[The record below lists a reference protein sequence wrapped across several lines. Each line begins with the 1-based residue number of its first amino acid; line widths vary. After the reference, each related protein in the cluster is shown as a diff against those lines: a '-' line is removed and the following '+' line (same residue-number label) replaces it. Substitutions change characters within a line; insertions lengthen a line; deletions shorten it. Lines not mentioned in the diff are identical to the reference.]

1 MTNTRLFQQTCL
13 SSRQGDDD
21 DDDDADADADAAA
34 AADDDDDDDED
45 DDDDDDD
52 EDDDDDDDD
61 DDEEPLQVLLYNHSV
76 DILLQMYDSMH
87 THGWDDG
94 EGCHTSCWAQA
105 LAPRGQLDLARKI
118 GLSR

>member
-13 SSRQGDDD
+13 SSRQGDGDDDDDD
-21 DDDDADADADAAA
+21 DDDDAHADADADAAAAA
-34 AADDDDDDDED
+34 AADDDDDDDE
-45 DDDDDDD
+45 
-52 EDDDDDDDD
+52 DDDDDDD

-76 DILLQMYDSMH
+76 DILLQIYDSMH